1 MWSLYNKFLKQ
12 LKGFLDS
19 FLYKLVFSDRL
30 SGCLVPLKSA
40 DKDNGWSGRSAGWSI
55 VTLTQEHGFDSRFY
69 WNGSQKRRA
78 LWLPQTVEISKMP
91 TKRTI
96 WGVAVTMCSRYK
108 GKEDIF
114 LFFKLSFVRIIN
126 FKQSYNTFLY
136 IEEIF
141 RSLCLREDHTSST
154 PVV

>member
-1 MWSLYNKFLKQ
+1 MYKQ

-78 LWLPQTVEISKMP
+78 LRLPQTVEISKMP

-96 WGVAVTMCSRYK
+96 WGQMGRNDYIRFENWVYAFQRKIIRYYK
-108 GKEDIF
+108 TCVGRAGYKIVY
-114 LFFKLSFVRIIN
+114 KL
-126 FKQSYNTFLY
+126 
-136 IEEIF
+136 
-141 RSLCLREDHTSST
+141 
-154 PVV
+154 